1 MFKLFK
7 NLTKRDKLFI
17 LLCVVFILGQV
28 GLELKLPEYMEE
40 ITLLVIRPGNELS
53 QILGIGLKMVLAA
66 LGSLGLSIA
75 VAILIANISTNFS
88 ATLRDLIF
96 NKVLSLSMEDT
107 SNFSRASLITRS
119 TNDITQIQTF
129 LVMGLQMIIRSPIMA
144 TWAIFKISNKQWA
157 WTFSTI
163 VAAVLMIVIIALS
176 MMIVIPKFKMRQKL
190 TDRLNL
196 VTREN
201 LTGINVIRAYNA
213 EAYQTEKF
221 EVANADFTDTNIF
234 VNRVMAIMHPAI
246 FIIMNALTLS
256 IYWIG
261 AFLIQ
266 NAGINIQEVIFS
278 EMISFSTYAMQV
290 IMSLLM
296 LIVVFSVF
304 PQAKVSG
311 DRINDVLNTKS
322 NIIPGT
328 HTEGIKEVRGE
339 VEFRHVDFKYPGA
352 EKNIL
357 EDITFK
363 VEKGQTLAIIGA
375 TGSGKSTLI
384 HLIPRFF
391 DVTSGDLLV
400 NGRNVKD
407 YTKEALNN
415 IIGFVSQT
423 AILFSGNIKENI
435 EYGENNKL
443 ALEEG
448 ELKHV
453 ANIAQASEFIE
464 KLDDQYEAA
473 VSQSGTNFSG
483 GQKQRISIA
492 RAIARRPEILIFDDS
507 FSALDFKTDR
517 KLRSALQNELK
528 DTTKIIVAQRVGTIK
543 DVDQIIVIEDG
554 KVAGKGTHEEL
565 LANNA
570 IYREIAQSQLS
581 EEELR

>member
-1 MFKLFK
+1 MFQLFK
-7 NLTKRDKLFI
+7 NLTRRDKFFI

-40 ITLLVIRPGNELS
+40 ITLLVIRPGNGLN

-66 LGSLGLSIA
+66 LGSLVLSIA

-221 EVANADFTDTNIF
+221 EVANADFTNTNIF

-266 NAGINIQEVIFS
+266 NAGINLQEVIFS

-328 HTEGIKEVRGE
+328 HTGGMKEVRGE

-464 KLDDQYEAA
+464 KLDDQYEAS

-565 LANNA
+565 LDNNA

>member
-53 QILGIGLKMVLAA
+53 QILDIGLKMVLAA

-157 WTFSTI
+157 WTFATI

-176 MMIVIPKFKMRQKL
+176 MMIAIPKFKMRQKL

-311 DRINDVLNTKS
+311 DRINDVLNK
-322 NIIPGT
+322 IG
-328 HTEGIKEVRGE
+328 RA
-339 VEFRHVDFKYPGA
+339 HV
-352 EKNIL
+352 
-357 EDITFK
+357 
-363 VEKGQTLAIIGA
+363 
-375 TGSGKSTLI
+375 
-384 HLIPRFF
+384 
-391 DVTSGDLLV
+391 
-400 NGRNVKD
+400 
-407 YTKEALNN
+407 
-415 IIGFVSQT
+415 
-423 AILFSGNIKENI
+423 
-435 EYGENNKL
+435 
-443 ALEEG
+443 
-448 ELKHV
+448 
-453 ANIAQASEFIE
+453 
-464 KLDDQYEAA
+464 
-473 VSQSGTNFSG
+473 
-483 GQKQRISIA
+483 
-492 RAIARRPEILIFDDS
+492 
-507 FSALDFKTDR
+507 
-517 KLRSALQNELK
+517 
-528 DTTKIIVAQRVGTIK
+528 
-543 DVDQIIVIEDG
+543 
-554 KVAGKGTHEEL
+554 
-565 LANNA
+565 
-570 IYREIAQSQLS
+570 
-581 EEELR
+581 

>member
-1 MFKLFK
+1 M
-7 NLTKRDKLFI
+7 
-17 LLCVVFILGQV
+17 
-28 GLELKLPEYMEE
+28 
-40 ITLLVIRPGNELS
+40 
-53 QILGIGLKMVLAA
+53 
-66 LGSLGLSIA
+66 
-75 VAILIANISTNFS
+75 
-88 ATLRDLIF
+88 
-96 NKVLSLSMEDT
+96 
-107 SNFSRASLITRS
+107 
-119 TNDITQIQTF
+119 
-129 LVMGLQMIIRSPIMA
+129 
-144 TWAIFKISNKQWA
+144 
-157 WTFSTI
+157 
-163 VAAVLMIVIIALS
+163 
-176 MMIVIPKFKMRQKL
+176 
-190 TDRLNL
+190 
-196 VTREN
+196 
-201 LTGINVIRAYNA
+201 
-213 EAYQTEKF
+213 
-221 EVANADFTDTNIF
+221 
-234 VNRVMAIMHPAI
+234 
-246 FIIMNALTLS
+246 
-256 IYWIG
+256 
-261 AFLIQ
+261 
-266 NAGINIQEVIFS
+266 
-278 EMISFSTYAMQV
+278 
-290 IMSLLM
+290 
-296 LIVVFSVF
+296 
-304 PQAKVSG
+304 
-311 DRINDVLNTKS
+311 
-322 NIIPGT
+322 
-328 HTEGIKEVRGE
+328 
-339 VEFRHVDFKYPGA
+339 
-352 EKNIL
+352 
-357 EDITFK
+357 
-363 VEKGQTLAIIGA
+363 AIIGA

-464 KLDDQYEAA
+464 KLDDQYEAS

-565 LANNA
+565 LANND